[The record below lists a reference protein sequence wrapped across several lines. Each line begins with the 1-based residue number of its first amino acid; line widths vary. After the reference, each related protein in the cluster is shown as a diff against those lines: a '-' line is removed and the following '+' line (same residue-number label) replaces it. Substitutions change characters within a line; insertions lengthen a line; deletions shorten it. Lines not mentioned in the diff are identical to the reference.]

1 MFSLD
6 ELRKANKEKKK
17 IREQNYKRILELI
30 YNKIRLVNETGSREC
45 YYLIPNLIGKNTISD
60 MDDCLDYISKK
71 LGEHKFEEVKIYKPN
86 LVYTSW

>member
-6 ELRKANKEKKK
+6 ELKKANKEKKK
-17 IREQNYKRILELI
+17 IREKNYKRILELI
-30 YNKIRLVNETGSREC
+30 YNKIRLVNETGSTEC

-60 MDDCLDYISKK
+60 MDDCLDYILKHLK
-71 LGEHKFEEVKIYKPN
+71 EHAFTEVQVYKPN